1 MREMLEQIRL
11 KFDAQQKIIDTQQNS
26 IDLLN
31 KENAELLHQKKDQ
44 RMEISRLK
52 VQIGKFTKA
61 VEEAGKNDGNH

>member
-1 MREMLEQIRL
+1 MLEQIRL